1 MKLVAWYPNL
11 SAPLELTSVLLP
23 EGKIKYRDWLLALSD
38 RVSDLALKE
47 KDPLK
52 AANEACQALN
62 LPFVDEAN
70 QLGQSLVQGN
80 LNLQTYL
87 SLAELEDNPYQK
99 SEEKPEAKKALEE
112 VSLAE
117 WVNLAASQVSESSL
131 S

>member
-1 MKLVAWYPNL
+1 
-11 SAPLELTSVLLP
+11 
-23 EGKIKYRDWLLALSD
+23 
-38 RVSDLALKE
+38 VSDLALKE

-52 AANEACQALN
+52 AANQACQALN
-62 LPFVDEAN
+62 LPSVDEAN

-80 LNLQTYL
+80 LNLLTYL

-99 SEEKPEAKKALEE
+99 AEEKPEAKKALEE

-117 WVNLAASQVSESSL
+117 WVSLAASQVSESSL